1 MTVKEYYVLNSD
13 IKSGNDKI
21 EIYVRG
27 NNSEFGNYIA
37 SASYFDLLKMGLADT
52 TVCSFSNN
60 KVCLEET
67 DIVKDRFLTTY

>member
-27 NNSEFGNYIA
+27 SNSEFGNYIA
-37 SASYFDLLKMGLADT
+37 RASYFDLLKWVQPIQLF
-52 TVCSFSNN
+52 VVFSNN

-67 DIVKDRFLTTY
+67 YIVKDRFLTTY